1 MQRLMRRLIT
11 PLVLLTASCG
21 GDDPFSPTIENVAG
35 SYVATAFTA
44 TQSGV
49 TTNLLNLG
57 ASLEIVLDGNG
68 TTAGRLFAPGLGEE
82 GEDIDVDLSG
92 TWALQGDAVTFE
104 QPGDTFVRDVP
115 FVASRNQLQAEDTF
129 GTVLIRVTLTK

>member
-1 MQRLMRRLIT
+1 MRPLIT

-35 SYVATAFTA
+35 SN
-44 TQSGV
+44 G
-49 TTNLLNLG
+49 LH
-57 ASLEIVLDGNG
+57 GN
-68 TTAGRLFAPGLGEE
+68 AGRRHHQPVEPWCVPGDSPEGLGEG
-82 GEDIDVDLSG
+82 GENIDVDLSG